1 MLIVLIVMTP
11 RDGASKFDS
20 RLEELMER
28 YADGDE
34 AAFAALYAE
43 LRPVIAGRLMR
54 KAGVELAEDIVQA
67 TFLKLHA
74 HRANYRT
81 GTAVLPWVFTIADRL
96 LIDAFRKRGRD
107 PARPSDELPDPGAWD
122 AHVDPFLSEAVR
134 AAIETLP
141 EYQRVVV
148 VMHVFEGLDLHE
160 VAERLGLEPTTVRVR
175 KHRAWASLREKL
187 GALME
192 GR

>member
-1 MLIVLIVMTP
+1 MLIVIFVMTP
-11 RDGASKFDS
+11 RTGDS

-34 AAFAALYAE
+34 RAFEALYAQ
-43 LRPVIAGRLMR
+43 LRPVLTGRLMR
-54 KAGVELAEDIVQA
+54 KAGPELAEDIVQA
-67 TFLKLHA
+67 TFLKLHS
-74 HRANYRT
+74 HRTSYRT

-96 LIDAFRKRGRD
+96 LIDAFRRRGRD
-107 PARPSDELPDPGAWD
+107 PSQTTDEPPDVGAWD
-122 AHVDPFLSEAVR
+122 VHVDPFLSEAVR
-134 AAIETLP
+134 VAIETLP

-148 VMHVFEGLDLHE
+148 VLHVFEGLDLHE
-160 VAERLGLEPTTVRVR
+160 VAARLGIEPTTARVR
-175 KHRAWASLREKL
+175 KHRAWAALREKL